1 MKFAVKSVTIIQ
13 MSLQAREGT
22 TQRVWNIING
32 PTIGHLF
39 RFISSQEEGSNKK
52 IREKHREG
60 NLIVYRVALATVEI
74 KSRIIPI
81 NIIWIIE

>member
-1 MKFAVKSVTIIQ
+1 M
-13 MSLQAREGT
+13 
-22 TQRVWNIING
+22 NG

-52 IREKHREG
+52 IREKQREG
-60 NLIVYRVALATVEI
+60 NLIVYRAALATVEI

-81 NIIWIIE
+81 NII